1 MPPKSATASRTQ
13 SARAPPCCT
22 CLRGSEQTGLDV
34 STKEP
39 GERRETRMVERMLR
53 RAVDTVPAL
62 GTVPLQSI
70 DPPLPGTRVVLNP
83 RRVRMIF
90 LDSLVVRMCLFCW
103 NCFIGSSMRR
113 SSWRH
118 HWMLPA
124 TGGELRESGGLQRR
138 APGQLCASLGLVA
151 FVRCALRSTGGMA
164 RAWQW

>member
-34 STKEP
+34 TTKE
-39 GERRETRMVERMLR
+39 GKDAKHEWKKGCCAALWTRCQHWALSRCKALTPPAR
-53 RAVDTVPAL
+53 DSCCSQPKARADDLL
-62 GTVPLQSI
+62 GLLGRQDVLVLLELLHRQLNAAQPLN
-70 DPPLPGTRVVLNP
+70 VA
-83 RRVRMIF
+83 
-90 LDSLVVRMCLFCW
+90 
-103 NCFIGSSMRR
+103 
-113 SSWRH
+113 RH
-118 HWMLPA
+118 
-124 TGGELRESGGLQRR
+124 GGELRESGGLQRR